1 MKAANNNDKC
11 PICKQAALEKHHPF
25 CSVRCSEI
33 DLGRW
38 LNESYVI
45 AGEKTS
51 QGQEGED
58 DFDQ

>member
-1 MKAANNNDKC
+1 MKAANNNNKC
-11 PICKQAALEKHHPF
+11 PICNEAATTKHHPF
-25 CSVRCSEI
+25 CSAKCSDI

-38 LNESYVI
+38 FNGSYAI

-51 QGQEGED
+51 QGQSDDD

>member
-11 PICKQAALEKHHPF
+11 PICNGAATKKYYPF
-25 CSVRCSEI
+25 CSARCSEI

-38 LNESYVI
+38 FNESYVI

-51 QGQEGED
+51 QGQSED
-58 DFDQ
+58 DEFDQ

>member
-11 PICKQAALEKHHPF
+11 PICKAAATEKYHPF
-25 CSVRCSEI
+25 CTARCSEI

-38 LNESYVI
+38 FNESYVI

-51 QGQEGED
+51 QGQSDDED
-58 DFDQ
+58 LDQ